1 MNNVVDL
8 RETQGTPKLNINS
21 KKINFNNTV
30 LVYDKMVP
38 RQFWRIPIV
47 TGGYYLVEILK

>member
-38 RQFWRIPIV
+38 RQFWRIVIV

>member
-47 TGGYYLVEILK
+47 TRGYYLVEILK

>member
-21 KKINFNNTV
+21 KKINFSNTV

-38 RQFWRIPIV
+38 RQFLRIAIV